1 MDGIRT
7 RWLHIVK
14 FLLIFS
20 FFFVISLPL
29 PFSRLRPR
37 RRSPWSS
44 AAIRFLFFLL
54 HPSSS
59 LAKEGGASGCRH
71 GPWPLVLGWGGVG
84 GSGSKLFQVPRA
96 APSVFTCVVLN
107 KPALLRAVEP
117 PRAEPSPRPG
127 LCIQPG
133 DSVGPS
139 GYGSCLQR
147 HLLLSF
153 WKLLSHFIL
162 IPTSDCCSVWGF
174 GPCVLRSASSPA
186 PTSPSWSDY
195 VDNNV

>member
-14 FLLIFS
+14 FLLIFF

-44 AAIRFLFFLL
+44 AAIRLLFFLL

-59 LAKEGGASGCRH
+59 LAKEGGASGCWH
-71 GPWPLVLGWGGVG
+71 GCGHRCWAGGVG
-84 GSGSKLFQVPRA
+84 GLSRCRGGPERGHLRGSNKPPCCGCRA
-96 APSVFTCVVLN
+96 AKGRAFS
-107 KPALLRAVEP
+107 PAWTLHLAWSR
-117 PRAEPSPRPG
+117 G
-127 LCIQPG
+127 H
-133 DSVGPS
+133 
-139 GYGSCLQR
+139 GSCLQH

-153 WKLLSHFIL
+153 GKLLLPFIL

>member
-117 PRAEPSPRPG
+117 PRAGPSPQAWTLHPAWRQCRALWLWELP
-127 LCIQPG
+127 
-133 DSVGPS
+133 
-139 GYGSCLQR
+139 
-147 HLLLSF
+147 
-153 WKLLSHFIL
+153 
-162 IPTSDCCSVWGF
+162 
-174 GPCVLRSASSPA
+174 PA
-186 PTSPSWSDY
+186 PLAPVLLEASFTFYFNP
-195 VDNNV
+195 NV